1 MIFQDSVTFRN
12 GNFTASVQEKFIKSL
27 LFLFSAEMI
36 AVQFDKFKSVF
47 RHHLQTNS
55 NCNDKAEVKSSL
67 LAAFRTHIPDG
78 SFRNSCHFREF
89 RLRDSG
95 RLVHVPFHHL
105 SETFKFKILRE
116 DFLLDFGKTDGI
128 FINIFFRP
136 ASCSLCSS

>member
-67 LAAFRTHIPDG
+67 PATFRTHIFDG

-95 RLVHVPFHHL
+95 RLVHIPFHHL
-105 SETFKFKILRE
+105 CKTFKFKILRE
-116 DFLLDFGKTDGI
+116 DFLLDFAKTGGI